1 MTKLLRRLRPAPRF
15 DNLKQT
21 NECKVSTATF
31 VVREYE
37 FSRYFD
43 LALRCWRE
51 RLSSPEEYQSLDEE
65 SLRTFLEDKQT
76 EIYLELVEFLE
87 AYDRRSTTKI
97 VIAIFNYM
105 QANLHVVSDAMV
117 KRDFVDKLKIKNML
131 IETKGWEFI

>member
-1 MTKLLRRLRPAPRF
+1 MTGFFRGLRPAPPLDRPEPA
-15 DNLKQT
+15 
-21 NECKVSTATF
+21 NECRPKAPTLVI
-31 VVREYE
+31 REYE

-51 RLSSPEEYQSLDEE
+51 RLSAPEEYLSLDEE
-65 SLRTFLEDKQT
+65 SLRTFLEEKQT

-87 AYDRRSTTKI
+87 AYDRCSTTKM

-105 QANLHVVSDAMV
+105 QANLHVVPDAMV